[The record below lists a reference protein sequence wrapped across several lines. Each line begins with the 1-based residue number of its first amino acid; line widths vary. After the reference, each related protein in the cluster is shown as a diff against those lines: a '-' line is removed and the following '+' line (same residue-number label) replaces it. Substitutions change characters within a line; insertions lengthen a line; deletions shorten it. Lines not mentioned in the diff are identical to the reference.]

1 MNLFKNLMA
10 APRIQSEGYE
20 PLEWMLKFMIYSL
33 ALLQI
38 WAFTLEF
45 MA

>member
-10 APRIQSEGYE
+10 APGIQSDGYV
-20 PLEWMLKFMIYSL
+20 PLEWMEKFMVYSL